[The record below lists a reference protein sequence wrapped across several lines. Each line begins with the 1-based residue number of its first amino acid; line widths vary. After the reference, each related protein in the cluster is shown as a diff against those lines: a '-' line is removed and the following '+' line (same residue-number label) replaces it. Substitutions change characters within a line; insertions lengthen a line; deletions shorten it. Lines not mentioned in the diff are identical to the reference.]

1 MSVPR
6 CILARKMFYHVQ
18 WLVNVKSVDFGENGN
33 NSNTELMFAE
43 CSRLEFVG
51 NITAPRVT
59 NAPSMFKDCGALKR
73 IGVVNMPRVMNMRQ
87 MFQNDSSLLN
97 VCQFIVPSTAPGTGM
112 FDGTQLG
119 TRVYGKDGKA
129 LFARMRLLGR

>member
-1 MSVPR
+1 
-6 CILARKMFYHVQ
+6 
-18 WLVNVKSVDFGENGN
+18 
-33 NSNTELMFAE
+33 MFAE

-59 NAPSMFKDCGALKR
+59 SAARMFIDCGALKR
-73 IGVVNMPRVMNMRQ
+73 VGVVNMPRVVNMSK

-97 VCQFIVPSTAPGTGM
+97 VCQFIVPSTANGIDM
-112 FDGTQLG
+112 FGGTQLG

>member
-1 MSVPR
+1 
-6 CILARKMFYHVQ
+6 
-18 WLVNVKSVDFGENGN
+18 
-33 NSNTELMFAE
+33 MFAE